1 MNIIPRS
8 KHLYTFLAYTCLVSI
23 FSSCI
28 DKEYDLS
35 ENIEKDVT
43 LFSKYIEVPL
53 GSDSIFIKDQ
63 IGDLEGIIA
72 NEKGEYSFFKNGQ
85 IKIKFNESINLTKSI
100 NSQTTI
106 DLNALYE
113 ICRNYPFIPEN
124 NYPIEK
130 VNNQFNFNTSDDVLR
145 LDSVHFTEGENS
157 LIITVTPK
165 QFFNSKTGKGSYA
178 SIKILMPKGLF
189 IETNDKEMLIGT
201 EKDGRMSICLN
212 QTSLTQETSKVLY
225 LKKGIFNGD
234 LKDLPYEI
242 LAEIHSD
249 GTLKCLEGVGFDV
262 NMKVDKLGFDDIW
275 GVFDLNLATK
285 DTFDFDLS
293 SIWEYFSNKED
304 SIVFYQPYILLQ
316 STANVS
322 IPAEMHFT
330 IDATNS
336 LGVKKNL
343 ENDFKVNVKDA
354 TVKLGPQDQFAE
366 EDVESLDINGLLH
379 AKPNSLIISASAVA
393 LQDTADHSL
402 QHHISKLPE
411 GTIDYTVCIPFCY
424 DEGMCISFD
433 EDLKDVF
440 DQETNDLLFNEGSVG
455 LILDINNQ
463 LPVDASMVIHFT
475 DEEGMVIHSLESVD
489 LKAKNQLKDVVR
501 EFDSQNVKTARG
513 LRFQLNTTYS
523 GSHEFITNKDFIGIS
538 IKLFK
543 KGGINAK

>member
-1 MNIIPRS
+1 MNLIPRS
-8 KHLYTFLAYTCLVSI
+8 KHLYTFLAYTCIVSI

-28 DKEYDLS
+28 DKDYDLS

-43 LFSKYIEVPL
+43 LFSKYIELPL
-53 GSDSIFIKDQ
+53 GNDSILIKDQ

-106 DLNALYE
+106 DLNTLYE
-113 ICRNYPFIPEN
+113 VCQNYPSIPED
-124 NYPIEK
+124 NYPIETVK
-130 VNNQFNFNTSDDVLR
+130 NQFNFKTSDDVLR
-145 LDSVHFTEGENS
+145 LDSVHFTVGENS
-157 LIITVTPK
+157 LLVTISPK
-165 QFFNSKTGKGSYA
+165 QFVNSNASKGSYA
-178 SIKILMPKGLF
+178 SLKLLMPKGF
-189 IETNDKEMLIGT
+189 YFESTDNNMIIST
-201 EKDGRMSICLN
+201 EKDGRMTISMDRV
-212 QTSLTQETSKVLY
+212 SLTQETSKILH
-225 LKKGIFNGD
+225 LNKGLFNGE

-242 LAEIHSD
+242 QAEIHSD
-249 GTLKCLEGVGFDV
+249 GTLKCQEGVGFEV
-262 NMKVDKLGFDDIW
+262 NLSVDKLGFDDIW
-275 GVFDLNLATK
+275 GVFDINLATK

-304 SIVFYQPYILLQ
+304 SLVFYRPYILLQ
-316 STANVS
+316 SSANVS
-322 IPAEMHFT
+322 IPAKMHFT
-330 IDATNS
+330 IDAANS
-336 LGVKKNL
+336 LGVNKNL
-343 ENDFKVNVKDA
+343 QNDFLVNVKDA
-354 TVKLGPQDQFAE
+354 TVKLGPQNQFAKE
-366 EDVESLDINGLLH
+366 NVESLDINGLLQT
-379 AKPNSLIISASAVA
+379 KPNSLIISASAAA

-440 DQETNDLLFNEGSVG
+440 DQETNDLLFDEGSVG

-475 DEEGMVIHSLESVD
+475 DEEGISIHSLESVD
-489 LKAKNQLKDVVR
+489 LKAKNQLKDVIL
-501 EFDSQNVKTARG
+501 EFDSQKVKTAKG
-513 LRFQLNTTYS
+513 LRFQLKTTYS
-523 GSHEFITNKDFIGIS
+523 GTHEFITNKDLIGIN

-543 KGGINAK
+543 KGGINVK